1 MKSLLRPIVL
11 LVLLSWTASLWAQE
25 PQKVS
30 GADERYK
37 ADILIVVAH
46 PDDEAFFT
54 PYAAKAMDDM
64 HKRVAVIFS
73 THGGSGVNRFT
84 RERGPAMA
92 EEREIEA
99 RQACAKLGIT
109 NVWFLDGKD
118 TASQD
123 VLDSLSSWGH
133 GVNLERL
140 IGLMRLTRPEVVFTH
155 IPGIFVGENH
165 GDHQATGVL
174 VTEAFDLAANP
185 LVFPE
190 QLAGP
195 TKYYETYLSN
205 LQTWQPKK
213 IYYGSDAS
221 DSKQFE
227 GSGPTYSVRE
237 VSPSKKK
244 PYWRLAIDSAMT
256 HRTQFPDDIDRL
268 SKMSDAEL
276 EKMMSD
282 PQTAWWDE
290 PSTLIFGKSLVGGK
304 SIDDVFAHLD
314 ENPAKPESQARASCA
329 DGLSAQTG
337 EGKLPRLE
345 LGGGWA
351 FYAKF
356 FPAHGLCQLP
366 KAKLPEIG
374 IKTGAMLVVPLVI
387 RHDPAKSAT
396 LKLMVKVPDG
406 WKVTLGAG
414 ELVLPAEE
422 STSVELHIDT
432 PGLSGDEL
440 KKATPQE
447 VRISAEADGNAA
459 GEVNLKA
466 VLRLSALPQ

>member
-1 MKSLLRPIVL
+1 MKSLLKLVVL
-11 LVLLSWTASLWAQE
+11 QMLLAGMAALLAQT
-25 PQKVS
+25 PPKIS
-30 GADERYK
+30 GADDRYK

-64 HKRVAVIFS
+64 HKHVAVIFS

-123 VLDSLSSWGH
+123 VLDSLSNWGH
-133 GVNLERL
+133 GANLERL
-140 IGLMRLTRPEVVFTH
+140 VGLMRLTRPEVVFTH
-155 IPGIFVGENH
+155 FPGIFVGENH

-185 LVFPE
+185 LVFPA
-190 QLAGP
+190 QLGGP
-195 TKYYETYLSN
+195 TKHYETYVSN

-221 DSKQFE
+221 DSKQFV

-237 VSPSKKK
+237 ISPSKKK
-244 PYWRLAIDSAMT
+244 PYWRLAIDSAMA

-276 EKMMSD
+276 GKMMND

-304 SIDDVFAHLD
+304 PTDDVFAHLD
-314 ENPAKPESQARASCA
+314 EKFATPEAQARASCGDTSQNA
-329 DGLSAQTG
+329 DGT
-337 EGKLPRLE
+337 LPRLE
-345 LGGGWA
+345 LGGGWE
-351 FYAKF
+351 FYEKF
-356 FPAHGLCQLP
+356 LPAHGLCHLV
-366 KAKLPEIG
+366 KTKVPEIG
-374 IKTGAMLVVPLVI
+374 IKAGTMLVVPLTI
-387 RHDPAKSAT
+387 HHDPAKSLS
-396 LKLMVKVPDG
+396 LKLAVKAPEG
-406 WKVTLGAG
+406 WKVTQGTG
-414 ELVLPAEE
+414 ELLLPAEA
-422 STSVELHIDT
+422 STSVEIHVET
-432 PGLSGDEL
+432 PALSGDEL
-440 KKATPQE
+440 KKSAVQQ
-447 VRISAEADGNAA
+447 VGVAAEADGKPV
-459 GEVNLKA
+459 GEVNLKV
-466 VLRLSALPQ
+466 VLRVNALPQ